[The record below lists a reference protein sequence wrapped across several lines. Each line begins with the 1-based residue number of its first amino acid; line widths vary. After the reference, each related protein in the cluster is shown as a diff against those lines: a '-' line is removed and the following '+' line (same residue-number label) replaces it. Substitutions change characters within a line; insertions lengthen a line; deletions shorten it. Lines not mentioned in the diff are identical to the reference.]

1 MWRYWLK
8 KEKKK
13 KVCALIQAAS
23 MALTMVLQRIGKIR
37 SVPTI
42 IETVSGSQKPLCSV
56 LPKKELTNNQGSK
69 P

>member
-1 MWRYWLK
+1 MEVLVK
-8 KEKKK
+8 KRKKK
-13 KVCALIQAAS
+13 KACALIHAAS
-23 MALTMVLQRIGKIR
+23 VASSIVLQRIGKIR

-42 IETVSGSQKPLCSV
+42 IKTVSGSQTPLRSV